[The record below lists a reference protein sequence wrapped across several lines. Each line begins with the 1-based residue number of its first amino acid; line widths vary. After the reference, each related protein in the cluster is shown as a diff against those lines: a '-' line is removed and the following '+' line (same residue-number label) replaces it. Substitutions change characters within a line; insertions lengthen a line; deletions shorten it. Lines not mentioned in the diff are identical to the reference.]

1 MKEASVV
8 FTVTVRL
15 EVDDQHLREFMD
27 AMKKQAR
34 NSLGR
39 EKDCRQ
45 FDICVDPTDP
55 RRVFLY
61 EIYTDRASF
70 DAHLKTGH
78 FLEFDQRVKN
88 WLVSKKVECW
98 ERFETDC
105 GIAAKNSR

>member
-1 MKEASVV
+1 M
-8 FTVTVRL
+8 FIVTVRL
-15 EVDDQHLREFMD
+15 EVDNQHLREFMD
-27 AMKKQAR
+27 AIKKQAC
-34 NSLGR
+34 NSLER

-61 EIYTDRASF
+61 EIYTDKAAF

-78 FLEFDQRVKN
+78 FLEFDRRVKD

-98 ERFETDC
+98 EAQESD
-105 GIAAKNSR
+105 G